1 MHSAALHRTIMAVDV
16 VGYNHPMRTL
26 AHQETVHE
34 GFNQIMRTAFADTGV
49 PWDVC
54 TVENTG
60 DGAMILLPPEVAK
73 ADLVAELPER
83 VHAGLRRYNTAHAP
97 EAAIQLRLALHAGEV
112 RQGSFGAVSQAISFT
127 FRLLDAPE
135 AKAALKESGADL
147 ALIVSA
153 VIYSDVVVHD
163 PAAEPGTYQR
173 IPVEVK
179 ETTTEAWLRLLGAP
193 APAVNGGPAKP
204 PVRDSF
210 PALVEAMLAVPCI
223 RNSESRRLLLE
234 MFPRREIA
242 DLVPYHG
249 NDRLDIIAL
258 ARTCQRYAGGLND
271 LLSTVRLLAGQSPE
285 VERLADL
292 ISARCQ

>member
-1 MHSAALHRTIMAVDV
+1 VHSAALHRTIMAVDV

-26 AHQETVHE
+26 AHQEAVHE

-54 TVENTG
+54 MVENTG

-83 VHAGLRRYNTAHAP
+83 VHAGLRRYNTVHAP
-97 EAAIQLRLALHAGEV
+97 EAAVQLRLALHAGEV
-112 RQGSFGAVSQAISFT
+112 RQGSFGSVSQAISFT

-135 AKAALKESGADL
+135 AKSAQKSSGADL

-163 PAAEPGTYQR
+163 AAAEPGAYQR
-173 IPVEVK
+173 IPVKVK
-179 ETTTEAWLRLLGAP
+179 ETDTEAWLRLMGAVR
-193 APAVNGGPAKP
+193 PAVNGSPVKP
-204 PVRDSF
+204 PVRDGF
-210 PALVEAMLAVPCI
+210 PALVEAMLAVPCL

-234 MFPRREIA
+234 TFPRREIA
-242 DLVPYHG
+242 DLVAYQAQ
-249 NDRLDIIAL
+249 DRLHVIAL
-258 ARTCQRYAGGLND
+258 ARTCQRFEHG
-271 LLSTVRLLAGQSPE
+271 
-285 VERLADL
+285 LADL
-292 ISARCQ
+292 LDAVRLFEPESPQVSRLAEIIRGYQ